1 MSEMETIMADKKH
14 DNKNADGRSE
24 ALGHGAPPNEGQAAE
39 QFDGAV
45 QPSSEFDQL
54 RSQAAEAQ
62 DRYLRSQ
69 AELENTRRRLRREM
83 DEERRYAEL
92 SLLSDLLP
100 VIDNIDRAVTAAE
113 KNADAT
119 SLLAGFKMVSQ
130 QLNNV
135 LEKHHCKRIDAEGQ
149 PFDPAVHEAI
159 MQQPSN
165 EHPDNTVVAVGQT
178 GYTLHDR
185 VVRPAQVVVSKKT
198 E

>member
-1 MSEMETIMADKKH
+1 MIMTDKKH
-14 DNKNADGRSE
+14 DKKSAEGHSEMQADDV
-24 ALGHGAPPNEGQAAE
+24 PPNEGNASKE
-39 QFDGAV
+39 VFDGAF
-45 QPSSEFDQL
+45 QPSSQLEQL
-54 RSQAAEAQ
+54 RAQATEAQ

-100 VIDNIDRAVTAAE
+100 VIDNIDRAIAAAQ
-113 KNADAT
+113 KNADPG
-119 SLLAGFKMVSQ
+119 SLLEGFKMVSQ

-135 LEKHHCKRIDAEGQ
+135 LEKHHCKSIEAEGQ
-149 PFDPAVHEAI
+149 AFDPAVHEAI
-159 MQQPSN
+159 MQQPNN

-185 VVRPAQVVVSKKT
+185 VIRPAQVVVSKKN